1 MKSTIITS
9 IAVILM
15 TLILAACGE
24 VVSVFAPTFTPSAP
38 TATSSPTP
46 IPPTPT
52 PIWFD
57 ERPPHFS
64 TTSENLE
71 IGYAY
76 RAFLQLPTA
85 IAWGPDGFL
94 YVADWGGQHIVKVSD
109 AGFMEDLSVWKELEA
124 FQQDGPRGIAFD
136 SQERLYFNNRFGIYR
151 ADLNGR
157 NVEKL
162 YHVVEPT
169 IGNIAIDANDN
180 LYFTDSSEDGGVYQL
195 NADGAPTLIARV
207 PFAENLTFGPDDS
220 LFATRTKSCPS
231 FGLSSPSGCHTSVA
245 TAKKRTAIVK
255 VDISTGRAVDFHYP
269 NYWFFG
275 DSIYITVD
283 AENNLWVRAK
293 STLYR
298 LSPQGQDKPYY
309 IFTDI
314 VKHGYEYR
322 YGPAGGV
329 TFDDQARVWLASGNS
344 SLWRFNLPTE
354 EEQAFYG
361 ALFTETTYSRTLI
374 TPGIKADDLAV
385 SVSGLLYAASE
396 VNGELW
402 RINQT
407 GNPDVFS
414 SYQSEGGAGWASLVV
429 NNEDILF
436 LGVPYGSILKVDQKG
451 SRSSFVKY
459 FTRSMTFGVD
469 DMIYAVGGDVTDF
482 KEIVQID
489 ESGKIKT
496 LAIDVDSTSL
506 GKREVHIAIAQG
518 DGFYVFREEN
528 SSLYFLDYDDNSHF
542 IADLTVISG
551 GGPVIMTS
559 SPISGDI
566 FLAPKGSSTLFRIDA
581 EGNSEL
587 FVNGFIGGV
596 SAMTASPDGETL
608 YIGEA
613 GAIAKISLNA
623 P

>member
-1 MKSTIITS
+1 
-9 IAVILM
+9 
-15 TLILAACGE
+15 
-24 VVSVFAPTFTPSAP
+24 
-38 TATSSPTP
+38 
-46 IPPTPT
+46 
-52 PIWFD
+52 
-57 ERPPHFS
+57 
-64 TTSENLE
+64 
-71 IGYAY
+71 
-76 RAFLQLPTA
+76 
-85 IAWGPDGFL
+85 
-94 YVADWGGQHIVKVSD
+94 
-109 AGFMEDLSVWKELEA
+109 MEDLGVWKELEA

-136 SQERLYFNNRFGIYR
+136 SEDHVYFNNRFGIYR
-151 ADLNGR
+151 ADLNGH
-157 NVEKL
+157 NVEQL
-162 YHVVEPT
+162 HHVEEPI
-169 IGNIAIDANDN
+169 IGNIAIDSNDN
-180 LYFTDSSEDGGVYQL
+180 LFFTDSSEEGGVYRL
-195 NADGAPTLIARV
+195 EPEGTPSLVAKV
-207 PFAENLTFGPDDS
+207 PFAENLAFGPENS
-220 LFATRTKSCPS
+220 LFVTRTKSCPS
-231 FGLSSPSGCHTSVA
+231 FGLSSPSGCHASVA
-245 TAKKRTAIVK
+245 VAKKRTAIVK

-275 DSIYITVD
+275 DSIYITAD

-298 LSPQGQDKPYY
+298 LSPQGQDKPYF

-329 TFDDQARVWLASGNS
+329 TFDDQGRIWLASGNS

-361 ALFTETTYSRTLI
+361 SLFTETTYTRTLI
-374 TPGIKADDLAV
+374 TPGIKADDLAIG
-385 SVSGLLYAASE
+385 VSGLLYAASE

-414 SYQSEGGAGWASLVV
+414 SYQAEGGAGWASLVV

-436 LGVPYGSILKVDQKG
+436 IGVPYGSILKVDQKG
-451 SRSSFVKY
+451 SRSSYAKY

-489 ESGKIKT
+489 ASGNIKT
-496 LAIDVDSTSL
+496 LAIDVDGTSL
-506 GKREVHIAIAQG
+506 GKREVHIANAQA

-528 SSLYFLDYDDNSHF
+528 SSLYFLDYDDNSHL
-542 IADLTVISG
+542 ISDLTAISG
-551 GGPVIMTS
+551 GGPVVMTS

-566 FLAPKGSSTLFRIDA
+566 FLAPKDSPILFRIDP

-587 FVNGFIGGV
+587 FANGFIGRV
-596 SAMTASPDGETL
+596 SAMVVSPDGETL

-613 GAIAKISLNA
+613 GAINKISLTA